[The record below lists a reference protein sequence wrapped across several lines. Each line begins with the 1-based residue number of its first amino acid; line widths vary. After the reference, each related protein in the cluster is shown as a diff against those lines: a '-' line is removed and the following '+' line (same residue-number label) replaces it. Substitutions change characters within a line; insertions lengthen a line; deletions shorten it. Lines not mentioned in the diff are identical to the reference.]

1 MTIRR
6 PVPGTGIDATRLGRR
21 DLLRL
26 FGASALVALS
36 VPATVRQALA
46 APIFV
51 TYPFQLGVA
60 AGDPAPDGFV
70 IWTRLAPL
78 PLEPGYGMPMQ
89 PVEIEWQV
97 AEDTGFRTVAQQ
109 GTVVA
114 RPELGHAC
122 HVEVGGLQ
130 PGRTYFYR
138 FTAGDERSIVGRAR
152 TLPAAG
158 AMPEQIRFAVAGCQS
173 YEQGYYTAFRDLA
186 LQDELDFVF
195 HYGDYIYEYDPR
207 PFTFDRHL
215 NRQVPIVRDV
225 PGTEIMTLD
234 DYRRRYAVYKM
245 DPDLQ
250 LAHASAA
257 FIPTWDDHE
266 IDNNWA
272 ANIAQ
277 DGVPPEVFDLRRV
290 AAAQAYYENM
300 PLRRT
305 SWPLGPAIRLYRR
318 FEAGGLMSFSALDT
332 RQYRSDQPCGDGVKA
347 VCPEIDDPK
356 ATMLGA
362 EQEKWLFEGLARSKA
377 RWNAIGQQ
385 VVVMAKDFGRADG
398 ETRNL
403 DAWDGYRVPRQ
414 RLMDHLHDRKI
425 RNTVILTG
433 DMHQNVAGDLHR
445 RPDDPAS
452 PIVASEFVATS
463 ISSGFDGGEARSTY
477 PTVLS
482 RNPHIK
488 FMNDQRGYM
497 LHTVRQDRWEAA
509 FRVVDKVRTPDGTVS
524 TRATLVV
531 EADAPGLKTA

>member
-6 PVPGTGIDATRLGRR
+6 PFPGTGIDATRFGRR
-21 DLLRL
+21 DLLKL

-36 VPATVRQALA
+36 VPVALRQALA

-250 LAHASAA
+250 LAHAAAA

-347 VCPEIDDPK
+347 ICPEIDDPK

-377 RWNAIGQQ
+377 RWNTIGQQ

>member
-6 PVPGTGIDATRLGRR
+6 PFPGTGIDATRLGRR
-21 DLLRL
+21 DLLKL

-36 VPATVRQALA
+36 VPPTVRQALA

-89 PVEIEWQV
+89 PVEVEWQV

-122 HVEVGGLQ
+122 HVEVAGLQ

-250 LAHASAA
+250 LAHAAAA

-347 VCPEIDDPK
+347 ICPDIDDPK

-377 RWNAIGQQ
+377 RWNTIGQQ

-509 FRVVDKVRTPDGTVS
+509 FRVVDRVRTPDGTVS